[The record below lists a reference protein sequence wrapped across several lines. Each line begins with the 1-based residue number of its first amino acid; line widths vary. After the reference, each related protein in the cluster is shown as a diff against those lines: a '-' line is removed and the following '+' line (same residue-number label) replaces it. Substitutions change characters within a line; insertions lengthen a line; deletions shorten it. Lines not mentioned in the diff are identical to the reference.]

1 MKKNL
6 DEELIEVTIPA
17 LVELIK
23 ELSID
28 YKHINFKPIVEN
40 FINCLEDQR
49 NSFEIDNYN
58 EYIIEK
64 ERSWVK

>member
-1 MKKNL
+1 
-6 DEELIEVTIPA
+6 